1 MTYSLNRPPDVV
13 IIWYHGHMSAQR
25 YEDHGAF
32 MADHGNCQLA
42 ASATYPNEEGMAART
57 LECDTHNAYEIQTL
71 GVRA

>member
-1 MTYSLNRPPDVV
+1 
-13 IIWYHGHMSAQR
+13 
-25 YEDHGAF
+25 